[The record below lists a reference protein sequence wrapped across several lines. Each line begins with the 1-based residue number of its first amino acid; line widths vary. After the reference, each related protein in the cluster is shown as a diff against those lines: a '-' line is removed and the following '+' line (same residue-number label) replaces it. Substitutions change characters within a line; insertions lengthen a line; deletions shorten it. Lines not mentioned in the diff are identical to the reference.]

1 MMHNCTINDAI
12 MLAKILDSVFFATF
26 LVWLPDIVTKHA
38 LFFTRYSG
46 EKKPGR
52 PLRPGFAQ
60 ERIFFI
66 SAKEDNPA
74 VLSSL

>member
-12 MLAKILDSVFFATF
+12 MLVKILDSVFLQHFGMAA
-26 LVWLPDIVTKHA
+26 DIVTKHA

-46 EKKPGR
+46 EKKPGC